1 MLTTQNHLAGKETG
15 IVKLH
20 CIHSRLISVPLIHTP
35 RQVVLLLIFRQ
46 ETELER
52 FSNLPKVR
60 VTDRARTLFSSKWL
74 LVHGLRTVPR
84 AWCAVSVVGTA
95 AASL

>member
-1 MLTTQNHLAGKETG
+1 MCYENFIDSIYYEMLTTQNYLAG
-15 IVKLH
+15 IVELD

-52 FSNLPKVR
+52 FSHLPKVR
-60 VTDRARTLFSSKWL
+60 E
-74 LVHGLRTVPR
+74 
-84 AWCAVSVVGTA
+84 
-95 AASL
+95 